1 MTSKQQA
8 PAPND
13 AATRQSKADNP
24 KRQGDKLG
32 VTGVKTE
39 TTASTAIPGDSP
51 KPHGDGLR
59 HAVDEA
65 AKG

>member
-1 MTSKQQA
+1 MSADQKES
-8 PAPND
+8 
-13 AATRQSKADNP
+13 AASGGTEGLDDRDSP

-32 VTGVKTE
+32 AGTSAVPGASETGRT
-39 TTASTAIPGDSP
+39 GDSP
-51 KPHGDGLR
+51 KRQGDKLR